1 MKFEKRVKAVF
12 LGERKLVKD
21 GRELKFY
28 DLQYLV
34 EGEGVG
40 KVGIPEEFAVL
51 VAQNLGKDV
60 TLTIELEQ
68 DRRTQWLYR
77 MNVLDIA
84 PVGAEKPRAVVNA

>member
-1 MKFEKRVKAVF
+1 MRFEKRVKAVF
-12 LGERKLVKD
+12 VGERKLMKD

-40 KVGIPEEFAVL
+40 KVGIPEEFAV
-51 VAQNLGKDV
+51 VAAQNVGKEV
-60 TLTIELEQ
+60 TLSLELEQ

-77 MNVLDIA
+77 LNVLDVA